1 MLQRMKR
8 KFKDRTREFRGKD
21 RRDL

>member
-8 KFKDRTREFRGKD
+8 KFKDRMREFRGKD

>member
-1 MLQRMKR
+1 MLQRTVR
-8 KFKDRTREFRGKD
+8 KFKDRMREFRGKD